1 MSHTIAPT
9 LNLVVIRVN
18 DLDVSQTFYN
28 TLGITFDRHRHGSGP
43 EHLSAQLGAAV
54 FELYPA
60 SEGQSS
66 ATTRLGFAIP
76 GLDDTVSQI
85 QKSSFGSIVSLPAD
99 SPWGRRAVVKDPDGH
114 AVELV
119 AASLP

>member
-1 MSHTIAPT
+1 MAYSSAPM
-9 LNLVVIRVN
+9 LNLVVIRVG

-28 TLGITFDRHRHGSGP
+28 ILGITFDRHRHGSGP

-60 SEGQSS
+60 REGQSS
-66 ATTRLGFAIP
+66 ATTRLGFAITH
-76 GLDDTVSQI
+76 LDDIVTQI
-85 QKSSFGSIVSLPAD
+85 QNSSIGSVVSLPAD
-99 SPWGRRAVVKDPDGH
+99 SPWGRRAVVRDPDGH

-119 AASLP
+119 AAPHS